1 MEEPPAK
8 KVRVH
13 FGSLEEQEKKR
24 LAEEAVTKSEESDAT
39 NKIISAAVRA
49 GIEAG
54 NINIDIAEGE
64 KCCSNVVET
73 SYSNYSPCTHF
84 TFIFIRSREKFLLH
98 VGLNSGPPTLFVD
111 YLNH

>member
-24 LAEEAVTKSEESDAT
+24 LAQEAVIKSEESDAT
-39 NKIISAAVRA
+39 TKRISAAVRA

-64 KCCSNVVET
+64 KRCSNVVKT
-73 SYSNYSPCTHF
+73 SYLNYRSPLLSF
-84 TFIFIRSREKFLLH
+84 ELYKGRGREKFLCMWI
-98 VGLNSGPPTLFVD
+98 
-111 YLNH
+111 

>member
-64 KCCSNVVET
+64 NLVARSLRLATLITAHAQYSLYIKGQRKIPVACGFELWT
-73 SYSNYSPCTHF
+73 SHAVYQLP
-84 TFIFIRSREKFLLH
+84 
-98 VGLNSGPPTLFVD
+98 
-111 YLNH
+111 

>member
-64 KCCSNVVET
+64 NLVVT
-73 SYSNYSPCTHF
+73 SLRLATLITAHALTLHS
-84 TFIFIRSREKFLLH
+84 FL
-98 VGLNSGPPTLFVD
+98 
-111 YLNH
+111 